1 MLKFWCLLTLPF
13 LVLSGCAADKV
24 MHMGAGAVVGAVG
37 GSCRDAWVVGIAK
50 ELYDA
55 TGAANVEVMDVVA
68 TGVVGCIVA
77 ELKK

>member
-1 MLKFWCLLTLPF
+1 
-13 LVLSGCAADKV
+13 
-24 MHMGAGAVVGAVG
+24 MGAGAVVGVAG

-55 TGAANVEVMDVVA
+55 TGAGDVEVLDAVA

-77 ELKK
+77 ELRK

>member
-1 MLKFWCLLTLPF
+1 MKVLCFLTLSS
-13 LVLSGCAADKV
+13 LVLSGCATDKLL
-24 MHMGAGAVVGAVG
+24 HMGAGAVVGVAG

-55 TGAANVEVMDVVA
+55 TGAGDVEVLDAVA

-77 ELKK
+77 ELRK